1 MATKLWRVEQQGTM
15 GWEIVHPKAIKL
27 NKEQAKKWL
36 EFQINEGVNPKDLR
50 AIPDIKY
57 CLLYTSPSP
66 RDS

>member
-15 GWEIVHPKAIKL
+15 GWEVVHPKAIKL

-50 AIPDIKY
+50 AIPDIK
-57 CLLYTSPSP
+57 
-66 RDS
+66 